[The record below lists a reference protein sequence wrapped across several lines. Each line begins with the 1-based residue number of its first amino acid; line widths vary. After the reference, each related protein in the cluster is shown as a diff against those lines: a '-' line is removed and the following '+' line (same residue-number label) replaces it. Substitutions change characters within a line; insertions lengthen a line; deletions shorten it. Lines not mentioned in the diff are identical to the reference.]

1 MFDRLRLWHRRKFH
15 FMICMNEYNAAHVK
29 SFSLHPFFSMLC
41 TNSFS
46 SKVVCYVMT
55 RGDFTR
61 VLGDLQDILD
71 GKVQKTAGRASQI
84 VQKQKVAYKLD
95 QLEVLN
101 VLGEGGFGKV
111 KLVKAKDTGEC
122 YALKAQGKKF
132 IIDHGQKNY
141 IQSELRLMKM
151 VKHPNILMLHC
162 AMQDSK
168 YIYFL
173 LDLLPGGELMT
184 ILEWKGKLPEE
195 WARFYSASVLLAF
208 SEFHRH
214 RIAYRDLKPENVVLD
229 ANGYGVVVDLGLA
242 KQLKVRESKVIYFF

>member
-1 MFDRLRLWHRRKFH
+1 MPYKQHQ
-15 FMICMNEYNAAHVK
+15 Y
-29 SFSLHPFFSMLC
+29 
-41 TNSFS
+41 FS

-71 GKVQKTAGRASQI
+71 GKVQKRAVRASQI
-84 VQKQKVAYKLD
+84 AQKQKVTYQLD

-111 KLVKAKDTGEC
+111 KLVKAMDTGEC

-132 IIDHGQKNY
+132 IIDNGQKNY
-141 IQSELRLMKM
+141 ILTELRLMKM
-151 VKHPNILMLHC
+151 LKHPNILMMHC

-173 LDLLPGGELMT
+173 LDLLPGGELMH
-184 ILEWKGKLPEE
+184 ILEWKGKLAED

-229 ANGYGVVVDLGLA
+229 ARGFGVVVDLGLA
-242 KQLKVRESKVIYFF
+242 KQLEVR